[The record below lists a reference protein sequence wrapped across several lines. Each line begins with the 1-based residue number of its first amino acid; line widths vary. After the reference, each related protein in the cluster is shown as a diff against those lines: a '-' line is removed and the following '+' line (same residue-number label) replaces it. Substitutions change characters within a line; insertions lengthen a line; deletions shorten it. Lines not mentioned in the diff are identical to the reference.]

1 MTLSTTAHHPE
12 ILLSP
17 EAEQDLR
24 DIYAYMA
31 AQAGQKRADDI
42 LDKLET
48 AILLLETLPLRGNIP
63 LELAVVGI
71 TRYRELHEYPW
82 RIIYEPLR
90 TEVRIHWIF
99 DSRSDV
105 AGQLTQKMLRW

>member
-63 LELAVVGI
+63 WN
-71 TRYRELHEYPW
+71 W
-82 RIIYEPLR
+82 RWWASPATGNLSL
-90 TEVRIHWIF
+90 IHI
-99 DSRSDV
+99 
-105 AGQLTQKMLRW
+105 